1 MFWNMTLMHRWSMC
15 ADRTGN
21 LRLCIP
27 KYLRIKHENIML
39 TTISPDF
46 LRTKW
51 DILFNSHPDLFLRWL
66 ILSSTSSALMCRS
79 RPAPRLW
86 FQTQWLPSR
95 ALSICRRM
103 PQAIETVAKSDPLCD
118 IFQATKRVVCK
129 RLSKRV
135 YHAGTMMAH
144 VSIGRFQPTFFF
156 YSPHLLV
163 YFWIFLA
170 CLTKDRSTAAKGPP
184 NNTWWAR
191 PSPATHPAVPAP
203 LAASAP
209 AAPLV
214 PPAAPLVP
222 PAVPPRHRWLVAPQ
236 PLPRRPPRPGR
247 WYPPAW
253 DLRPGH
259 PLNPPWMWMAASWTA
274 LWRTFD
280 WFFQNGWS
288 SMIQHFGESTWN
300 SVFICGT
307 SRKI

>member
-1 MFWNMTLMHRWSMC
+1 MFWNMTLMHRLSMC

-51 DILFNSHPDLFLRWL
+51 DIFFNSHPDLFLRWL
-66 ILSSTSSALMCRS
+66 ILSSTSSAQMCRS

-118 IFQATKRVVCK
+118 IFQATKRGVCK

-144 VSIGRFQPTFFF
+144 VSIGRFQPTFFLF
-156 YSPHLLV
+156 PSLV
-163 YFWIFLA
+163 SIFL
-170 CLTKDRSTAAKGPP
+170 D
-184 NNTWWAR
+184 
-191 PSPATHPAVPAP
+191 
-203 LAASAP
+203 
-209 AAPLV
+209 
-214 PPAAPLVP
+214 
-222 PAVPPRHRWLVAPQ
+222 
-236 PLPRRPPRPGR
+236 
-247 WYPPAW
+247 
-253 DLRPGH
+253 
-259 PLNPPWMWMAASWTA
+259 
-274 LWRTFD
+274 
-280 WFFQNGWS
+280 
-288 SMIQHFGESTWN
+288 IFG
-300 SVFICGT
+300 IAH
-307 SRKI
+307 